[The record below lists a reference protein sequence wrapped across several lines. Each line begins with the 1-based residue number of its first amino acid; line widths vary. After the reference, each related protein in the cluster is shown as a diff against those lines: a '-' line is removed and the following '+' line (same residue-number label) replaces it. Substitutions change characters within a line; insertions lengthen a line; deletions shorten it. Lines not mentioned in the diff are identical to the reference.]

1 MNYKEVQL
9 IGKQTI
15 EFIKGVVRPGMK
27 LEEVRRQCEEKMLE
41 LGADSFWYWDIGAFI
56 FSGDKTAISISGK
69 NYKTADKLIQ
79 KNDIVTIDLSPQWK
93 NIWGDY
99 ARTIIIEDGK
109 VVNEIDSIRNKE
121 WQEGLL
127 MEQKLHRE
135 LSDYINENTTF
146 EDLFYHMNAMIIS
159 EGFINLD
166 FLGNL
171 GHSIE
176 KKVMTAYTLKR
187 AIKINLVIL
196 RILHLNHT
204 FQSRDRYMDIKWKI
218 FIILK
223 MDY

>member
-15 EFIKGVVRPGMK
+15 EFIKGAIRPGMK

-56 FSGDKTAISISGK
+56 FSGDETAISISGK

-79 KNDIVTIDLSPQWK
+79 KNDIMTIDLSPQWK

-109 VVNEIDSIRNKE
+109 VV
-121 WQEGLL
+121 
-127 MEQKLHRE
+127 
-135 LSDYINENTTF
+135 NENTTF

-176 KKVMTAYTLKR
+176 KKSDDRIYIEKGNKNKLSDIAYF
-187 AIKINLVIL
+187 
-196 RILHLNHT
+196 T
-204 FQSRDRYMDIKWKI
+204 FETHISKPGSVYGYKMENIYYYESGL
-218 FIILK
+218 LK
-223 MDY
+223 ML